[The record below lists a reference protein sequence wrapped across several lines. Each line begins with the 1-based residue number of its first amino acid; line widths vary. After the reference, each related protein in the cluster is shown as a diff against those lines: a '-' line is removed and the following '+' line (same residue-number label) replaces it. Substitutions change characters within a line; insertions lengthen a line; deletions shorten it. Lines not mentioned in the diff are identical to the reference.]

1 MEGVTSANFASLGPP
16 VKKALAEQTSKRE
29 DEIALLW
36 GGIAIRRLL
45 QNQDSV
51 TAEFIASSAEEMNS
65 LANSISSMDDTELMH
80 SISEELTSAGIVGV
94 SITEIGEVTMEDPS
108 ATLKKDSSDE
118 GPWYEQTVFI
128 WGYVLIWLFFCT
140 FVIVRHVLKEKL
152 DKISYDFKKEDEEQ
166 AETDQV
172 EIRPEGDAS
181 VVVTDNVTEKENKTK
196 SNLRDTG
203 TRSRKH
209 SLAWLLNNH
218 ESTDTPLGIGKPI
231 DVPKGD
237 EPSMWQQ
244 WLMLNNFAFVSI
256 NSLSTSRNSNTEDQ
270 DKQHKCK
277 PAPRAIK
284 RFSKS

>member
-196 SNLRDTG
+196 SQLRDTG

-209 SLAWLLNNH
+209 SLDFPKA
-218 ESTDTPLGIGKPI
+218 ESPSLAVVIASDQLG
-231 DVPKGD
+231 
-237 EPSMWQQ
+237 
-244 WLMLNNFAFVSI
+244 
-256 NSLSTSRNSNTEDQ
+256 SR
-270 DKQHKCK
+270 
-277 PAPRAIK
+277 I
-284 RFSKS
+284 